1 MLKSKHLRVYERN
14 MAKIGYARVSST
26 GQSLEVQLDRLNQVG
41 CEKIYRE
48 KRSGKTAARPEFKNC
63 MSYLRDGDT
72 LIITRLDRLAR
83 SVVHLSQVAER
94 FKNENINLVVTDQS
108 IDTSTSTG
116 RLMFNM
122 LATIAEFE
130 TDLRAERQL
139 EGINKAKENGVKFGR
154 PSKRTVEIDLE
165 IYINNQKGKGA
176 SELAKTY
183 GFGVSTIHRIIATI
197 KKQNNLGCTEIS

>member
-1 MLKSKHLRVYERN
+1 
-14 MAKIGYARVSST
+14 
-26 GQSLEVQLDRLNQVG
+26 
-41 CEKIYRE
+41 
-48 KRSGKTAARPEFKNC
+48 
-63 MSYLRDGDT
+63 
-72 LIITRLDRLAR
+72 
-83 SVVHLSQVAER
+83 VAER

-139 EGINKAKENGVKFGR
+139 EGINKAKESGVKFGR

-165 IYINNQKGKGA
+165 IYIKNQKGKGA

-183 GFGVSTIHRIIATI
+183 GFGVLLFTESLQPSKN
-197 KKQNNLGCTEIS
+197 KKILGVHKLVNADFEGMGTKPLLGVFFRGILCFSCFF

>member
-1 MLKSKHLRVYERN
+1 
-14 MAKIGYARVSST
+14 
-26 GQSLEVQLDRLNQVG
+26 
-41 CEKIYRE
+41 
-48 KRSGKTAARPEFKNC
+48 

-83 SVVHLSQVAER
+83 SVVHLSQVAEH

-108 IDTSTSTG
+108 IDTSTG

-165 IYINNQKGKGA
+165 IYIKNQKGKGA
-176 SELAKTY
+176 SKLAKTY

-197 KKQNNLGCTEIS
+197 KKQKNIGCT